1 MEIMKPRFI
10 SLQPTFQRSTAPP
23 VPQAIFQDS
32 TAITGYWT
40 MESQQPVPRPG
51 QVLPS
56 KTFVDLLNRY
66 LQSDLPSGCSA
77 VAVEKMGRYLMLT

>member
-1 MEIMKPRFI
+1 
-10 SLQPTFQRSTAPP
+10 
-23 VPQAIFQDS
+23 
-32 TAITGYWT
+32 

-56 KTFVDLLNRY
+56 KTFADLLNRY
-66 LQSDLPSGCSA
+66 LQSDLPSGRSA